1 VIGRSVAVLVV
12 AVVLAGCGTHASVDS
27 ATAASSSHGGSP
39 AWSVTNDAS
48 TPTLGGACRA
58 GSLRARGGRQGAG
71 FGVAHADVEFTN
83 LGATSC
89 TLTGTPAVTILRSD
103 GSALPVQSRT
113 ASNVTL
119 AAVVLPPD
127 ASSAAWLALSW
138 TNWCGAAPG
147 SLALQIVLP
156 TGAGMLT
163 ASFNGPPDYD
173 YLPACQS
180 ATEASVIEIQSAYT
194 PAS

>member
-1 VIGRSVAVLVV
+1 VIGRLFAASVVTILV
-12 AVVLAGCGTHASVDS
+12 AACGTHASVDS
-27 ATAASSSHGGSP
+27 AKGAFPSHGGSP
-39 AWSVTNDAS
+39 AGSSTNYGS
-48 TPTLGGACRA
+48 TPTHAGPCQA

-83 LGATSC
+83 LGSAPC
-89 TLTGTPAVTILRSD
+89 TLSGPPTVTILRSD
-103 GSALPVQSRT
+103 GSALPVQSKT
-113 ASNVTL
+113 ASNVAL

-127 ASSAAWLALSW
+127 VSNAAWLTLSW
-138 TNWCGAAPG
+138 TNWCGPAPG

-156 TGAGMLT
+156 ADAGTLT

-180 ATEASVIEIQSAYT
+180 ATEASVVEIQSGYA
-194 PAS
+194 PPG